1 MTIPIVIIIVCILVQ
16 GFFSGSEIAM
26 VSADK
31 MLLNHRAQTGSRAA
45 KLVLTLLDSPQ
56 RLLSTTV
63 LGTDIASVAATSL
76 ATLIF
81 IEYAPRDV
89 ELLTIAVMS
98 PTILLFGE
106 VIPKSIFQQG
116 ANKIVLKIVY
126 PIKFFYVI
134 FSPITGIFTRT
145 IAWVLG
151 RFGVEPHGRRN
162 LVTREELK
170 LLLRISDMKNAVAPD
185 ERRMIDRIFRFAETK
200 ASDVMVPLVEVVA
213 LPDHASMSEAAR
225 LIAERGYSRVPVFQ
239 DRVVNLNRVVR
250 AFDLLSPKPG
260 SKTVGDIAHAV
271 RIIPESRRIDELLL
285 DLQRSGEGLAVVVDE
300 FGGAV
305 GIVTLDD
312 IVSQIV
318 GEIEDGYDRRRPTIR
333 KVELNRFI
341 ASGQLDI
348 AHANQVMRISLPEG
362 DYATLAGFVLDRLRR
377 FPTAGESIHAG
388 DVVITVQKVSERRIE
403 EVLVEIRVKA

>member
-1 MTIPIVIIIVCILVQ
+1 
-16 GFFSGSEIAM
+16 
-26 VSADK
+26 
-31 MLLNHRAQTGSRAA
+31 
-45 KLVLTLLDSPQ
+45 
-56 RLLSTTV
+56 
-63 LGTDIASVAATSL
+63 
-76 ATLIF
+76 
-81 IEYAPRDV
+81 
-89 ELLTIAVMS
+89 
-98 PTILLFGE
+98 
-106 VIPKSIFQQG
+106 
-116 ANKIVLKIVY
+116 
-126 PIKFFYVI
+126 
-134 FSPITGIFTRT
+134 
-145 IAWVLG
+145 
-151 RFGVEPHGRRN
+151 
-162 LVTREELK
+162 
-170 LLLRISDMKNAVAPD
+170 
-185 ERRMIDRIFRFAETK
+185 MIDRIFRFAETK